1 MEKYYFTVYGPGYG
15 IVFSHKVAVSYTNT
29 NGKNLGGADL
39 VKI

>member
-1 MEKYYFTVYGPGYG
+1 MEKYYFTVWAG
-15 IVFSHKVAVSYTNT
+15 IWDLFSHKVAVAYTNT